1 MFLYITDEIKTSLLS
16 SIKNNLQKSATINKK
31 LRIEDPGQED
41 VQVGLTVQGVSNIL
55 YGLSQMGFYWS
66 HFHIDIKEK
75 FSINIVHL
83 CNKMEKKY
91 SKKVDFSDDESVWK
105 NKKQVINDNDFGY
118 YDYND
123 NDNDITDFTL
133 LLKSLSTVRFNF
145 QDEFLLSIYNSNNYI
160 KDLKKFKDLVLT
172 MFVRFS
178 EYSTYDD
185 IDLSG
190 YMIFFE
196 SRDFAVCVRSLGRY
210 CICEY
215 IYTYIFIYMY
225 IHFA

>member
-1 MFLYITDEIKTSLLS
+1 MFVYITDEIKTSLLS

-31 LRIEDPGQED
+31 LRIEDPGQVD

-66 HFHIDIKEK
+66 NFNVDIKEK
-75 FSINIVHL
+75 ISINIVQL

-91 SKKVDFSDDESVWK
+91 SKKINFSDNESVWK
-105 NKKQVINDNDFGY
+105 NKKQDISDNDNGY

-133 LLKSLSTVRFNF
+133 LLKSLSTIRFNF
-145 QDEFLLSIYNSNNYI
+145 QDEFLLSVQNSNNYI
-160 KDLKKFKDLVLT
+160 KDLKIFKDLVLT
-172 MFVRFS
+172 IFVRFS
-178 EYSTYDD
+178 EYSSYDD

-196 SRDFAVCVRSLGRY
+196 SRDFAVCIRSLGTHCIY
-210 CICEY
+210 THIYICICISHRY
-215 IYTYIFIYMY
+215 
-225 IHFA
+225 